1 MLGYYWNR
9 CPDIIG
15 IDDRIDWNT
24 HLKTKGYNFEH
35 NYGHGYN
42 GLSNVFAGLML
53 LAFLIDQILEA
64 FNKTFQAVLKKM
76 VSRTRTWELCRS
88 VFLIYYVTTWDSFYR
103 AILDPPVIV
112 L

>member
-1 MLGYYWNR
+1 MVKWKIENETFN
-9 CPDIIG
+9 C
-15 IDDRIDWNT
+15 
-24 HLKTKGYNFEH
+24 LKTKGYNFEH

-76 VSRTRTWELCRS
+76 VSRIRTWELCRS
-88 VFLIYYVTTWDSFYR
+88 LFLIYYVTTWDAFYR